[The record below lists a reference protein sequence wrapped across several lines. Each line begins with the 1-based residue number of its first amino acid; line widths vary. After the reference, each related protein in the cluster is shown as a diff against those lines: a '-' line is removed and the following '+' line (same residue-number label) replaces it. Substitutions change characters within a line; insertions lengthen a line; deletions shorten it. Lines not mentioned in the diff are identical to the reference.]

1 MNKKP
6 FTPALSFIL
15 QTLIVVSSVAP
26 LCAQQSSP
34 QTSPPPSSQTQST
47 TAPPDVDEDDDVV
60 RITTNLV
67 QIDAVVTDRS
77 GKLVTDLQAEDFE
90 IYENNKP
97 QPITN
102 FSYINTV
109 PAAVANAAPVEERR
123 DKNAVRVPVPPAR
136 LRPEQVRR
144 TFALVVDDLG
154 LSFESAY
161 FVRQGLK
168 KFVDEQMQPN
178 DLIAIIRTR
187 SGVGALQQFTA
198 DKRQLY
204 AAIERVRW
212 FPSGR
217 GGISAFGDIT
227 NDPLA
232 RAADEANG
240 GGSSDDAIAAA
251 NSAREDPDDFRES
264 IFTVGTL
271 GALNY
276 VVRGMRELP
285 GRKSVV
291 LFSDGFQ
298 LFRENNRDDR
308 VLIALRRLT
317 DLANRASVVV
327 YTIDARGLQTLGL
340 TAADDTSGLSSEQL
354 NARLEDRRRE
364 NFETQDGLNYLA
376 QQTGGFF
383 IRNTNDI
390 AGGVRRVLR
399 DQEGYYLLGYRP
411 DAATFDA
418 ANARRFNRIEVKLKR
433 PGLRV
438 RTRTG
443 FLGVTDENATP
454 VAPRTREAQIVEAL
468 TSPFSKSGVELRLT
482 SLFTND
488 PKSGSYLRS
497 LLYIGGRDLQFTKE
511 ADGWHKTVFDVV
523 ALMFNQDGKV
533 VDQVNRMETVRVRG
547 EQYDIAQRSGF
558 TYTMNVPLKQPGA
571 YQFRVAVRDTG
582 TSRTGSAS
590 QFIEVPNIKKNNLAL
605 SGLVVLGTPP
615 SATAANAAN
624 ASIVEA
630 EALPAVRRFRPLM
643 EIDYGYLVYNAKL
656 DKASGQPQIETQ
668 ARLYREGQLVFT
680 GRQLPLNTNGQPDLK
695 RLPVNGR
702 LKLGT
707 DLTPGEYVLQV
718 VVTDLLAKG
727 KNRIRAQVTDFE
739 IVK

>member
-1 MNKKP
+1 M
-6 FTPALSFIL
+6 
-15 QTLIVVSSVAP
+15 
-26 LCAQQSSP
+26 
-34 QTSPPPSSQTQST
+34 
-47 TAPPDVDEDDDVV
+47 
-60 RITTNLV
+60 
-67 QIDAVVTDRS
+67 
-77 GKLVTDLQAEDFE
+77 
-90 IYENNKP
+90 
-97 QPITN
+97 
-102 FSYINTV
+102 
-109 PAAVANAAPVEERR
+109 
-123 DKNAVRVPVPPAR
+123 RVPLPPAR

-154 LSFESAY
+154 LSFESAH

-178 DLIAIIRTR
+178 DLVAIIRTR

-217 GGISAFGDIT
+217 GGISAFGAIES
-227 NDPLA
+227 DPLA
-232 RAADEANG
+232 QAAEEAAG
-240 GGSSDDAIAAA
+240 GEDDPISAA

-298 LFRENNRDDR
+298 LFRDNNRDER
-308 VLIALRRLT
+308 VLTALRRLT

-340 TAADDTSGLSSEQL
+340 TAADDTSGLSSEQVSAQL
-354 NARLEDRRRE
+354 DDRRRE

-399 DQEGYYLLGYRP
+399 DQEGYYLIGYRP

-418 ANARRFNRIEVKLKR
+418 VNARRFNRIAVKVKR

-454 VAPRTREAQIVEAL
+454 VAPRTREAQITEAL

-488 PKSGSYLRS
+488 PKAGSYLHS
-497 LLYIGGRDLQFTKE
+497 LLHIGGRDLQFTKE
-511 ADGWHKTVFDVV
+511 ADGWHKVVFDVV
-523 ALMFNQDGKV
+523 ALMFNQDGKIA
-533 VDQVNRMETVRVRG
+533 DQVNRTETVRVRG

-558 TYTMNVPLKQPGA
+558 TYTMNVPIKQPGA

-615 SATAANAAN
+615 TNIAAAD

-643 EIDYGYLVYNAKL
+643 EIGYGYLVYNAKL
-656 DKASGQPQIETQ
+656 DKANGQPQIETQ
-668 ARLYREGQLVFT
+668 ARLYRDGQLVFT
-680 GRQLPLNTNGQPDLK
+680 GKQIPLNTNGQPDLK

-707 DLTPGEYVLQV
+707 DLKPGEYVLQV
-718 VVTDLLAKG
+718 VATDLLAKG
-727 KNRIRAQVTDFE
+727 QNRIRAQVTDFE